1 MRNPL
6 AHRPRLILVAIPIA
20 LACSALVL
28 VLVLVLASMPE
39 RSANRTASGDI
50 LVSLDG
56 SNWSTSLPSGLFS
69 GAGRVVPGDS
79 LSRTLWIENTSSSP
93 AMLRLRRSE
102 TGGTS
107 SLLSHAILLT
117 ATSRDANGSPP
128 SAADGSCTQLLP
140 EEVVG
145 AGKST
150 SIVVTLAI
158 ADLRAAEAQ
167 GESAAISLLASMS
180 SLGQAA
186 ASPCP
191 VSGTDVPLLSAAQSN
206 AESDGSLVFSGAGL
220 LYPAIMIT
228 SVLTGV
234 ALFAHL
240 AARRRRHAE

>member
-1 MRNPL
+1 MTNPL
-6 AHRPRLILVAIPIA
+6 AHRPRLTLVAIPIA
-20 LACSALVL
+20 LVCSVL
-28 VLVLVLASMPE
+28 VLVLVLASVPE
-39 RSANRTASGDI
+39 RSADLTASGDI

-69 GAGRVVPGDS
+69 EAGTVVPGDS
-79 LSRTLWIENTSSSP
+79 LSRTLWIENTSSTP
-93 AMLRLRRSE
+93 ATLRLSRIE
-102 TGGTS
+102 TAGTS
-107 SLLSHAILLT
+107 SPLSHAISLT

-128 SAADGSCTQLLP
+128 FAAVGSCAQLLP

-150 SIVVTLAI
+150 SIVVTLAV
-158 ADLRAAEAQ
+158 ADLRSAEAQ

-180 SLGQAA
+180 SLGHAA

-191 VSGTDVPLLSAAQSN
+191 ESGTDVPILSAARSN
-206 AESDGSLVFSGAGL
+206 AESDGSLVLSGAGL

>member
-6 AHRPRLILVAIPIA
+6 AHRPRIILVAVPIA

-28 VLVLVLASMPE
+28 VLASVPE
-39 RSANRTASGDI
+39 RSADRTASGDI

-93 AMLRLRRSE
+93 AMLRLSRSE
-102 TGGTS
+102 TAGTS
-107 SLLSHAILLT
+107 SLLSHAISLT

-180 SLGQAA
+180 SLGHAA

-206 AESDGSLVFSGAGL
+206 AGSDGSLVFSGAGL

-234 ALFAHL
+234 ALFVHL
-240 AARRRRHAE
+240 AARRRGHAE